1 MIPVTVV
8 VLRRV
13 FLSFMKLCADVLLSI
28 LLAILFP
35 LVLAIGIGG
44 QTRADATNAFLTIK
58 TRHGIIYI
66 YA

>member
-1 MIPVTVV
+1 MMPVTVV

-28 LLAILFP
+28 LSAIPFP

-44 QTRADATNAFLTIK
+44 QALQMLS
-58 TRHGIIYI
+58 
-66 YA
+66 

>member
-1 MIPVTVV
+1 MQSGGRYMIPVTGV

-28 LLAILFP
+28 LSAIPFP

-44 QTRADATNAFLTIK
+44 QALQMLS
-58 TRHGIIYI
+58 
-66 YA
+66 